1 MALTLEER
9 ITRAKQKE
17 ARVAEQ
23 LSELRIKVRK
33 ANTRRKIAW
42 GDILEEV
49 GLLEFDEAELKQE
62 LTALQKKL
70 IARHAGKS
78 TAPSGWDKVGTDN
91 DSEIL
96 PAAAE

>member
-17 ARVAEQ
+17 ARAAEQ

-62 LTALQKKL
+62 LSALQKKL
-70 IARHAGKS
+70 KARHDRK
-78 TAPSGWDKVGTDN
+78 TAAPAGWDKVGTE
-91 DSEIL
+91 SEQGL
-96 PAAAE
+96 QEAAE